1 MDLGAGKGHVY
12 KHVNTYTTSH
22 VTECDTAKECLD
34 LPRQD
39 IQVVSSVRVSLSPY
53 RYLQIMIDFICLL

>member
-22 VTECDTAKECLD
+22 VIECDTAKDCLD

-39 IQVVSSVRVSLSPY
+39 IEVVLSILNFATFDYVAY
-53 RYLQIMIDFICLL
+53 RS